1 MKDTNTK
8 NYTTLNYK
16 TMKLNALL
24 IMLAA
29 LIFVQACTTS
39 KGNDEQ
45 QVATDVIPVTVKTIA
60 KEKLNSTI
68 QTSGVFTTD
77 DETYLSFK
85 TGGVIEKIFVKEG
98 DAIKKGQ
105 LLARLNLT
113 EIGAQVSQAKLAYE
127 KAKRDFNR
135 VENLYKDSVATL
147 EQYQNA
153 KTGMQVAQ
161 QQMDAANFNLSYSE
175 IKALSDGFILRKIA
189 NEGQVI
195 TSGSAVFQTNGAS
208 QNKWKVRVGVSD
220 REWALINIGDAAQV
234 TTDATPDQTHEA
246 FVSRKSEAT
255 DAMGGAF
262 NIEVTLKNKS
272 ENLASGLFAKVNI
285 NSTKQQ
291 LGWRIPYT
299 ALLDGDAQTGY
310 VFTTNDSKTV
320 QKTVVTIGSI
330 TKDEVIITAGLEDK
344 QSLIVSGSAYL
355 KDGSSI
361 KIIQ

>member
-1 MKDTNTK
+1 MKANS
-8 NYTTLNYK
+8 
-16 TMKLNALL
+16 LL
-24 IMLAA
+24 LMLAV
-29 LIFVQACTTS
+29 LIIIQACTTS
-39 KGNDEQ
+39 EGNNEKQ
-45 QVATDVIPVTVKTIA
+45 LAKDVIPVTVKSLS
-60 KEKLNSTI
+60 KEKLSSTI
-68 QTSGVFTTD
+68 QSSGIFTTD

-85 TGGVIEKIFVKEG
+85 TGGVIDKIFVKEG

-105 LLARLNLT
+105 TLARLNLT
-113 EIGAQVSQAKLAYE
+113 EITAQVSQAKLAYE
-127 KAKRDFNR
+127 KAKRDYNR

-161 QQMDAANFNLSYSE
+161 QQLDAANFNLSYSE

-195 TSGSAVFQTNGAS
+195 SSGSAVFQTNGAS
-208 QNKWKVRVGVSD
+208 QNKWKVKVGVSD
-220 REWALINIGDAAQV
+220 REWALINVGDAAEV
-234 TTDATPDQTHEA
+234 STDATPDQLHEA
-246 FVSRKSEAT
+246 VVSRKSEAT

-262 NIEVTLKNKS
+262 TIELTLKEKS
-272 ENLASGLFAKVNI
+272 ENQASGLFAKVSI
-285 NSTKQQ
+285 TTSKA
-291 LGWRIPYT
+291 LSGWRIPYT

-320 QKTVVTIGSI
+320 QKTIVRIGSI
-330 TKDEVIITAGLEDK
+330 TKDEVIILSGLEDK
-344 QSLIVSGSAYL
+344 QFLIVSGSAYL

>member
-1 MKDTNTK
+1 MKANS
-8 NYTTLNYK
+8 
-16 TMKLNALL
+16 LL
-24 IMLAA
+24 LMFAA
-29 LIFVQACTTS
+29 LIIIQACTTS
-39 KGNDEQ
+39 EGNNDKQ
-45 QVATDVIPVTVKTIA
+45 LAKDVIPVTVKTLSQ
-60 KEKLNSTI
+60 EKLSSII
-68 QTSGVFTTD
+68 QSSGVFTTD

-85 TGGVIEKIFVKEG
+85 TGGVIDKIFVKEG

-105 LLARLNLT
+105 TLARLNLT
-113 EIGAQVSQAKLAYE
+113 EIAAQVSQAKLAYE
-127 KAKRDFNR
+127 KAKRDYKR

-195 TSGSAVFQTNGAS
+195 TSGSVVFQTNGAS
-208 QNKWKVRVGVSD
+208 QNKWKVKVGVSD
-220 REWALINIGDAAQV
+220 REWALINVGDVAQV
-234 TTDATPDQTHEA
+234 STDANPDQLYEA
-246 FVSRKSEAT
+246 VVSRKSEAT

-262 NIEVTLKNKS
+262 TIELTLKEKS
-272 ENLASGLFAKVNI
+272 ENLASGLFAKVSI
-285 NSTKQQ
+285 TTSQSQ
-291 LGWRIPYT
+291 RGWRIPYT

-320 QKTVVTIGSI
+320 QKTIVSIGSI
-330 TKDEVIITAGLEDK
+330 TKDEVIILSGLEDK
-344 QSLIVSGSAYL
+344 QLLIVSGSAYL

-361 KIIQ
+361 KVIQ